1 MLSAAYTVARWAE
14 YVSGALA
21 LIAAAALTWRLLRGR
36 DKRILGPVS
45 MLVAASVICAGT
57 FAFLGTSVEQV
68 RLGSIKQLGLE
79 AHHAGLRTNALVY
92 GLQESVPVTLRV
104 LPPGLPFSNAINNAS
119 AYLVHTITTVRSEAA
134 VYGLINFAAVKAE
147 SATVNRQARTIV
159 LSLPN
164 PTVSPDTT
172 YIVSV
177 DGVQVR
183 QGPLNAVAQNMTG
196 LFNSLFNRPVMS
208 FNAQPALA
216 KAKADALIRA
226 RRSRAL
232 DSCGKEEI
240 AQQLT
245 RVFHMTPE
253 YRGYALKVIWP
264 TPPAA
269 GMNCTA
275 LQKQLAQP

>member
-1 MLSAAYTVARWAE
+1 MLSAAYTLARWAE
-14 YVSGALA
+14 YASGALA
-21 LIAAAALTWRLLRGR
+21 LIAVAAIAWRLLSGP

-45 MLVAASVICAGT
+45 LLVAAGVICAGT
-57 FAFLGTSVEQV
+57 FVFLGTSVAQV
-68 RLGSIKQLGLE
+68 RLDSIKQLGLE

-104 LPPGLPFSNAINNAS
+104 LPPGLPFSKAINDAS
-119 AYLVHTITTVRSEAA
+119 AYLVHTTTTVRSEAA
-134 VYGLINFAAVKAE
+134 VYGLINFAAVKSE

-183 QGPLNAVAQNMTG
+183 EGPLNAVAQNLTG

-216 KAKADALIRA
+216 KAKVDALIRA

-245 RVFHMTPE
+245 RVFHLAPA
-253 YRGYALKVIWP
+253 YRGYTLKVIWP
-264 TPPAA
+264 APPAA

-275 LQKQLAQP
+275 LQRQLARP